1 MFLRVVFIRK
11 IARLRTM
18 MNNKNTWCMDKSGQ
32 NKEISTPNKDNKNY
46 VERKTRRTYL
56 RDKRAPK
63 PPLSGYIRF
72 LNDRRQQFSSQN
84 PNLLFSEI
92 TKVLATEWNQM
103 PAEKKQTYLSA
114 AEQERLKY
122 VEELEAYK
130 KTDAYRNFQEFKSNR
145 KKFDITIK
153 KDQKLDKEK
162 PSNTDKFKKDQEIKK
177 ENTSNDNKF
186 KKGQEIKKE
195 YSPNDNKLRKDQTS
209 EKKNPST
216 TNSGYQELMK
226 EKPSTSSDNSNTVND
241 IPIFTEEFLNFNKAR
256 DTELRNLRKKVTDQE
271 QEVCVL
277 DKHIEN
283 MQNVSIKLVANNEQL
298 NAECSKYEQYL
309 VKLRSRL
316 LDAFANITF
325 PDNTAQ
331 LTHENIDAYM
341 VNYFTNQA
349 TGTDTGPS
357 WITYFKKGLSNLD
370 PSQC

>member
-186 KKGQEIKKE
+186 KK
-195 YSPNDNKLRKDQTS
+195 
-209 EKKNPST
+209 
-216 TNSGYQELMK
+216 YQELMK